1 MSEEFNILSPELQVL
16 NNNKESGYNY
26 RQRRQ
31 EDWFEN
37 YTLYRDRVITNRL
50 TQRQSVNIPLMKTS
64 VRTLLKDVDDMPVL
78 YFENL
83 DNDKQAEIFKNE
95 YWKYTVK
102 ENRMDLQDIID
113 KRQVFLFGRSFD
125 QWQIVDGKVKMTV
138 QDPQDILVSR
148 YCDPFNIHSSRFLI
162 HTHIFV
168 PLATLEQNPDYDKA
182 EINKL
187 KKYYATTMG
196 LVKLS
201 DNLEMLTEKNKKL
214 EAMGVPDVDSPIL
227 GETYVEL
234 ALHFVYDKQEDS
246 DEEELFLK
254 VEAEGISLLMKKP
267 LAGPDGVIG
276 DTEDDYWKNHFPYNT
291 WADDLERQ
299 DFWSDSVA
307 DIIRTPNKI
316 LNSFLSQLVENR
328 TLRNFGMNY
337 FDSTT
342 ENDWEPPTI
351 QPEPGAYIPLPGKPS
366 EVLQRV
372 EVPDLSESLDE
383 IQFLIN
389 MAEKASGATSTQ
401 QGATQTKQITL
412 GEIKLALS
420 EAKDRVKGMSKFYT
434 PAWEQRGEM
443 FLKFLEAD
451 SNRNESRL
459 DAVTIEKKGRNT
471 DKIYTREISP
481 NDWKAKAGY
490 RCRVWSQDEK
500 DAKDTDSLQKFNAVK
515 TLMPNNDKL
524 DEIYNRKLLEFLD
537 LRPEE
542 VNEVMEIEKQ
552 KREAL
557 KNQLNAQGIDPN
569 QVPPQLPPQRP
580 PVQIPAQQGV

>member
-1 MSEEFNILSPELQVL
+1 MTEELNVISPELQVL
-16 NNNKESGYNY
+16 INNKESGYNY

-83 DNDKQAEIFKNE
+83 DNDKQAEVFKNE
-95 YWKYTVK
+95 YWKYTAK

-125 QWQIVDGKVKMTV
+125 QFQIVDGKVKWTV

-168 PLATLEQNPDYDKA
+168 PLATLENNPDYDKA
-182 EINKL
+182 EIKKL
-187 KKYYATTMG
+187 KKFYATTMG
-196 LVKLS
+196 IIKLS
-201 DNLEMLTEKNKKL
+201 DNLDMLTEKNKKL
-214 EAMGVPDVDSPIL
+214 EAMGVPDVDSPVL

-234 ALHFVYDKQEDS
+234 ALHFVYDKREDS
-246 DEEELFLK
+246 NEEELFLK
-254 VEAEGISLLMKKP
+254 VEAEGTNLLMSKP
-267 LAGPDGVIG
+267 LAGEDGVIG
-276 DTEDDYWKNHFPYNT
+276 DTTDDYWKTHFPYNS

-337 FDSTT
+337 YDATT
-342 ENDWEPPTI
+342 ENDFEPPTI
-351 QPEPGAYIPLPGKPS
+351 NPLPGAYIPMPGDPNKI
-366 EVLQRV
+366 LKRV
-372 EVPDLSESLDE
+372 EVADLSESLDE

-401 QGATQTKQITL
+401 QGATQAKQITL

-443 FLKFLEAD
+443 FLKLIEAGSD
-451 SNRNESRL
+451 KL

-471 DKIYTREISP
+471 DKIYIREIGP

-490 RCRVWSQDEK
+490 RCKVWSQDEK

-515 TLMPNNDKL
+515 TLIPNNDKL

-542 VNEVMEIEKQ
+542 INDVMELEKQ
-552 KREAL
+552 KKEQIQRLAES
-557 KNQLNAQGIDPN
+557 QGLSGN
-569 QVPPQLPPQRP
+569 QVSGQLPPQP
-580 PVQIPAQQGV
+580 QVPTQGQINA

>member
-1 MSEEFNILSPELQVL
+1 MTTEEFTISPELQVL
-16 NNNKESGYNY
+16 NNNKTSGYNY

-83 DNDKQAEIFKNE
+83 DNDKQAELFKNE
-95 YWKYTVK
+95 YWKYTSR
-102 ENRMDLQDIID
+102 ENNMPLQDIVD

-125 QWQIVDGKVKMTV
+125 QFQIMDGMVKWTV

-168 PLATLEQNPDYDKA
+168 PLARLESNPDYDKSEVA
-182 EINKL
+182 KL

-196 LVKLS
+196 IVKLA
-201 DNLEMLTEKNKKL
+201 DNLDMLTEKNRKL
-214 EAMGVPDVDSPIL
+214 EAMGVPDMDSPVL

-234 ALHFVYDKQEDS
+234 ALHFVYDKQEGS

-276 DTEDDYWKNHFPYNT
+276 DTADDFWKTHFPYNT

-337 FDSTT
+337 FDATA

-389 MAEKASGATSTQ
+389 MAEKASGATQTQ
-401 QGATQTKQITL
+401 QGATQSKQITL

-434 PAWEQRGEM
+434 PAWEQRGLM

-451 SNRNESRL
+451 SNRAESRL
-459 DAVTIEKKGRNT
+459 DAVSIEKKGRNT
-471 DKIYTREISP
+471 DKIYTREIGP
-481 NDWKAKAGY
+481 NDWKSKAGY
-490 RCRVWSQDEK
+490 RCKVWSQDEK

-515 TLMPNNDKL
+515 TLIPNNAKL
-524 DEIYNRKLLEFLD
+524 DEVYNRKLLEFLD

-542 VNEVMEIEKQ
+542 VNEIMEIEKQ
-552 KREAL
+552 KKEAL
-557 KNQLNAQGIDPN
+557 MSGDMQGIPGMPQQG
-569 QVPPQLPPQRP
+569 QVPQLPPQQPR
-580 PVQIPAQQGV
+580 VQVPAQV